1 MSDKSPQ
8 KSKNKKKASRTL
20 MEKRTD
26 KKAKKSEGKGST
38 IPPTG
43 H

>member
-8 KSKNKKKASRTL
+8 KSKDKKKASRTL
-20 MEKRTD
+20 MEKRID
-26 KKAKKSEGKGST
+26 KKAKKAGGNGPT

>member
-26 KKAKKSEGKGST
+26 KKAKKAGSTSPT